1 MPTLPNGA
9 GGYQL
14 GDGNLTEVTLSTSV
28 IPTAYTAA
36 ATLTTA
42 NLAGGLVVYTSGSAA
57 DLALPAVTGVGGVN
71 ADISSAKVN
80 SSFEFALVATG
91 AGVPTLTVGT
101 GWTLVGSGAGVASK
115 SVLFRAVKTSETTY
129 NLYRIAG

>member
-14 GDGNLTEVTLSTSV
+14 GDGNLTEVNMTTSPV
-28 IPTAYTAA
+28 AVAYTAA
-36 ATLTTA
+36 ATLTA
-42 NLAGGLVVYTSGSAA
+42 ADLGGGLVVYTSASAA
-57 DLALPAVTGVGGVN
+57 DLTLPTVAIVN
-71 ADISSAKVN
+71 ATISSAKTN
-80 SSFEFALVATG
+80 SAFDIALVATA
-91 AGVPTLTVGT
+91 AGVPTIVVGT

-115 SVLFRAVKTSETTY
+115 SVLFRAVKTGDTTY

>member
-14 GDGNLTEVTLSTSV
+14 GDGNLTEVNLSTSPV
-28 IPTAYTAA
+28 PTAYTAA
-36 ATLTTA
+36 ATVTT
-42 NLAGGLVVYTSGSAA
+42 LDLSGGLIVYTSASTA
-57 DLALPAVTGVGGVN
+57 DLTLPTVTVVN
-71 ADISSAKVN
+71 ADISSAKIN
-80 SSFEFALVATG
+80 SAFDVALVATST
-91 AGVPTLTVGT
+91 GVPTIVVGT

-115 SVLFRAVKTSETTY
+115 SVLFRAVKTSDTTY

>member
-1 MPTLPNGA
+1 MPLPNGT

-14 GDGNLTEVTLSTSV
+14 GDGNSNEVDLIISA

-36 ATLTTA
+36 VTLTVTD
-42 NLAGGLVVYTSGSAA
+42 LAGGLVVYTSSSTA
-57 DLALPAVTGVGGVN
+57 DLALPAVTGTGGV
-71 ADISSAKVN
+71 DEVISSARVG
-80 SSFEFALVATG
+80 SSFDVALVATST
-91 AGVPTLTVGT
+91 GVPTLTAGT

-115 SVLFRAVKTSETTY
+115 SVMFRAVKTGVGTY

>member
-14 GDGNLTEVTLSTSV
+14 GDGNPTEVNMTTSPV
-28 IPTAYTAA
+28 AVAYTAA
-36 ATLTTA
+36 ATLTA
-42 NLAGGLVVYTSGSAA
+42 ADLGGGLVVYNSASAA
-57 DLALPAVTGVGGVN
+57 DLTLPAVSVVN
-71 ADISSAKVN
+71 ATISSAKTN
-80 SSFEFALVATG
+80 SAFDIALVALA
-91 AGVPTLTVGT
+91 AGVPTLVVGT

-115 SVLFRAVKTSETTY
+115 SVLFRAVKTGETTY

>member
-1 MPTLPNGA
+1 MAILPNGA
-9 GGYQL
+9 GGYQV
-14 GDGNLTEVTLSTSV
+14 GDGNLGEVTLGVSV

-42 NLAGGLVVYTSGSAA
+42 NLAGGIVVYTSGSAA
-57 DLALPAVTGVGGVN
+57 DLALPAVTGVSGVN

-80 SSFEFALVATG
+80 SSFEVALVATG

>member
-14 GDGNLTEVTLSTSV
+14 GDGNLTEVNLSTSPV
-28 IPTAYTAA
+28 PTAYTAA
-36 ATLTTA
+36 ATVTT
-42 NLAGGLVVYTSGSAA
+42 LDLSGGLIVYTSASTA
-57 DLALPAVTGVGGVN
+57 DLTLPTVTVVN
-71 ADISSAKVN
+71 ADISSAKIN
-80 SSFEFALVATG
+80 SAFDVALVATST
-91 AGVPTLTVGT
+91 GVPTIVVGT

-115 SVLFRAVKTSETTY
+115 SVLFRAVKTGEATY

>member
-1 MPTLPNGA
+1 MALPNGA
-9 GGYQL
+9 GGYQV
-14 GDGNLTEVTLSTSV
+14 GDGNLGEVTLGTSA

-42 NLAGGLVVYTSGSAA
+42 DLAGGAVVYTSSSTA
-57 DLALPAVTGVGGVN
+57 DLTLPAVSVVD

-80 SSFEFALVATG
+80 SSFEFALIATST
-91 AGVPTLTVGT
+91 GVPTIVVGT

-115 SVLFRAVKTSETTY
+115 SVLFRAVKTSATTY

>member
-14 GDGNLTEVTLSTSV
+14 GDGNLTEVNLTTSPV
-28 IPTAYTAA
+28 ATAYTAA
-36 ATLTTA
+36 ATLTA
-42 NLAGGLVVYTSGSAA
+42 ADLGGGLVVYTSSSAA
-57 DLALPAVTGVGGVN
+57 DLTLPTVAIVN
-71 ADISSAKVN
+71 ATISSAKTN
-80 SSFEFALVATG
+80 SAFDIALVATA
-91 AGVPTLTVGT
+91 AGVPTIVVGT

-115 SVLFRAVKTSETTY
+115 SVLFRAVKTSDTTY

>member
-1 MPTLPNGA
+1 MAILPNGA
-9 GGYQL
+9 GGYQV
-14 GDGNLTEVTLSTSV
+14 GDGNLGEVTLGVSA
-28 IPTAYTAA
+28 IPTAYTAG

-42 NLAGGLVVYTSGSAA
+42 DLAGGAVVYTSGSTA
-57 DLALPAVTGVGGVN
+57 DLALPAVTGVSGVN

-80 SSFEFALVATG
+80 SSFEFALIATST
-91 AGVPTLTVGT
+91 GVPTITAGT

-115 SVLFRAVKTSETTY
+115 SVLFRAVKTGAETY

>member
-14 GDGNLTEVTLSTSV
+14 GDGNLTEVNMTTSPV
-28 IPTAYTAA
+28 ATAYTAA
-36 ATLTTA
+36 ATLTA
-42 NLAGGLVVYTSGSAA
+42 ADLGGGLVVYTSASTA
-57 DLALPAVTGVGGVN
+57 DLTLPTVAIVN
-71 ADISSAKVN
+71 ATISSAKTN
-80 SSFEFALVATG
+80 SAFDIALVATST
-91 AGVPTLTVGT
+91 GVPTLLVGT

-115 SVLFRAVKTSETTY
+115 SVLFRAVKTSDTTY

>member
-1 MPTLPNGA
+1 MAIPNGA
-9 GGYQL
+9 GGYQV
-14 GDGNLTEVTLSTSV
+14 GDGNIGEVTLGTSA

-36 ATLTTA
+36 ATLTSLD
-42 NLAGGLVVYTSGSAA
+42 LAGGLVVYTSGSAA
-57 DLALPAVTGVGGVN
+57 DLALPAVSVVN
-71 ADISSAKVN
+71 ADISSAKTN

-115 SVLFRAVKTSETTY
+115 SVLFRAVKTSATTY